1 MEKSISRTWV
11 GDLLR
16 GEGESKEVE
25 AVFHQI
31 WFEKHK
37 GLVLICRFNLV
48 SLVLVQVPN
57 VGEKM
62 KLIISSRKL
71 SIDSSHPHIITNPFQ
86 FLLAS

>member
-57 VGEKM
+57 TSHVMGDWKRHHICIRWM
-62 KLIISSRKL
+62 GKG
-71 SIDSSHPHIITNPFQ
+71 DSSD
-86 FLLAS
+86 